1 MFYGWRITAASF
13 AILFVVVGIVYY
25 SFPVFYPPLID
36 EFGWTRAQVTA
47 GFFYSILIIGPV
59 FGVSAGFLI
68 DRYGTRKILMAGLL
82 SAGLGFYGF
91 AAMHSLAVYYIF
103 YFMQTVGYVS
113 GGPVPNQVLIAHW
126 FNRMRGRAMGMAY
139 VGIGVGGAVAPV
151 LTQYIIR
158 NAGWR
163 SAMTAFGSVIFLI
176 LIPVVLWVV
185 RNRPAELGL
194 HPDGDTQRAAVAG
207 TGTTPGSAVTLRY
220 AARTPS
226 FWLILIGSAMSIGA
240 VGGVIQHLQLYL
252 RDRQFTP
259 ESAARVA
266 SLLLISS
273 IAGRIVM
280 GYLADRFHKK
290 YVMIAACLLV
300 GLSIPVLYYVHVP
313 NAVLLFALVFGFGMG
328 ADYMLIPLIT
338 AHCYGLASL
347 GRLMGV
353 ILTTDAIS
361 QAFTPVL
368 VGRIYDLQ
376 RSYNQGF
383 AVLTVMALLGAAAIS
398 QISKRPQVD

>member
-47 GFFYSILIIGPV
+47 GFFYSILIIGPI
-59 FGVSAGFLI
+59 FGISAGFLI
-68 DRYGTRKILMAGLL
+68 DRFGTRQVLLAGLVA
-82 SAGLGFYGF
+82 AGIGFFGF
-91 AAMHSLAVYYIF
+91 SAMHSLAAYYIF

-113 GGPVPNQVLIAHW
+113 GGPVPNQVLISHW
-126 FNRMRGRAMGMAY
+126 FNRMRGRAMGLAY

-163 SAMTAFGSVIFLI
+163 TAMVAFGAVIFVV
-176 LIPVVLWVV
+176 LIPVVVLVV
-185 RNRPAELGL
+185 RNRPADLGL
-194 HPDGDTQRAAVAG
+194 QPDGSLQPQTGGKPSLTAG
-207 TGTTPGSAVTLRY
+207 APVTLRRV
-220 AARTPS
+220 AGSPA

-252 RDRQFTP
+252 RDQKFTP
-259 ESAARVA
+259 ERAAQVA

-273 IAGRIVM
+273 IAGRLVM

-290 YVMIAACLLV
+290 YVMMAACLMV
-300 GLSIPVLYYVHVP
+300 GATIPVLYHVHVP
-313 NAVLLFALVFGFGMG
+313 GAVYLFALVFGFGMG
-328 ADYMLIPLIT
+328 ADYMLIPLLT
-338 AHCYGLASL
+338 AHCFGVSSL
-347 GRLMGV
+347 GRLMGI
-353 ILTTDAIS
+353 ILTTDAVS
-361 QAFTPVL
+361 QAFAPVL
-368 VGRIYDLQ
+368 VGRIYDIQ
-376 RSYNQGF
+376 GSYSWGF
-383 AVLTVMALLGAAAIS
+383 AVLTAMAMLGAAAVS
-398 QISKRPQVD
+398 LVSRRPQVD